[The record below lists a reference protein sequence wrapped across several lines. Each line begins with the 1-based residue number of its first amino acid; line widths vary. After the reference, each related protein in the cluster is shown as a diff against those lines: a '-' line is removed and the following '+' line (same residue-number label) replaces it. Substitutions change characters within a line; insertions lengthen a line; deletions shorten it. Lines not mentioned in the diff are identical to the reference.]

1 LFGLIFINMIINHT
15 QMRSSRI
22 LFVALALFSLVSVA
36 HLAGTVAWTGV
47 NLAGGE
53 FGAFKMAILN
63 LL

>member
-1 LFGLIFINMIINHT
+1 MIINHT